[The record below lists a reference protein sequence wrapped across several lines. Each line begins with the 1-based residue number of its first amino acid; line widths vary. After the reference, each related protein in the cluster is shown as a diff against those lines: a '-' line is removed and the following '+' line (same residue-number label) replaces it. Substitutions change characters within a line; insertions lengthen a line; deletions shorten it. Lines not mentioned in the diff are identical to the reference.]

1 MKDNRVPQH
10 LVRKTLPP
18 AIQGPR
24 PAQTPLAADSLAT
37 EADVCEYIADVSLQL
52 RQLSQS
58 VDHKFLTYLLEMVFE
73 EAFTTT
79 QKHRK

>member
-1 MKDNRVPQH
+1 MKAS
-10 LVRKTLPP
+10 KTTQQVSRRIAPP
-18 AIQGPR
+18 IALG
-24 PAQTPLAADSLAT
+24 AKSAGDSFGDRTHAT
-37 EADVCEYIADVSLQL
+37 EIEVCEYIADVALQMRHL
-52 RQLSQS
+52 AQS

>member
-1 MKDNRVPQH
+1 MKASKVAQQLIRKNPPPIAPQDRLSRVPFA
-10 LVRKTLPP
+10 TDEP
-18 AIQGPR
+18 
-24 PAQTPLAADSLAT
+24 AT
-37 EADVCEYIADVSLQL
+37 EAEVCEYIADVSLQL

>member
-1 MKDNRVPQH
+1 MKVNKVTQQ
-10 LVRKTLPP
+10 LLRKFPPPDVTLGR
-18 AIQGPR
+18 AAEGS
-24 PAQTPLAADSLAT
+24 TAADTPAT
-37 EADVCEYIADVSLQL
+37 ELEVCEYIADVSLQL

-58 VDHKFLTYLLEMVFE
+58 VNHKFLTYLLEMVFE

>member
-1 MKDNRVPQH
+1 MKASKVPQQ
-10 LVRKTLPP
+10 LLRKNTPP
-18 AIQGPR
+18 VAPQDRSSQVPFGADE
-24 PAQTPLAADSLAT
+24 PATVA
-37 EADVCEYIADVSLQL
+37 EVCEYIADVSLQL

-79 QKHRK
+79 QKHRR